1 VVIWAFARAAP
12 AIAATSAMLP
22 ARAIAAR
29 ALRNER
35 HDEQRFMVIDE
46 TLWKEAKTAGGMR
59 GVSAILAHLG

>member
-1 VVIWAFARAAP
+1 
-12 AIAATSAMLP
+12 MLP

-29 ALRNER
+29 AMRNER

-46 TLWKEAKTAGGMR
+46 TLLKEAKTAGGMR